1 MEALDEMIG
10 VCVSMR
16 DIDNDATQLEG
27 FVEFDG
33 LLTGP
38 DKMIKACFE
47 INCHIAAEYKQTFT
61 GH

>member
-16 DIDNDATQLEG
+16 GIDNDATQLEG

-33 LLTGP
+33 LLTRP